1 LTHSEASEDSLGQVA
16 QQIVVQIEAN
26 KVWSV
31 CEAPEDRLGQV
42 AQPIAVQIEVTA
54 GTHVVENAISQCLD
68 TLDDDHPFI
77 VLTETKFRMLR
88 YSAPAWSGQE
98 PVRSRTPLVSV
109 EKLQGPKVH
118 DRLPS
123 ELHSAP
129 SAVRNKERRDTIKS
143 AGSAD
148 RPLL

>member
-1 LTHSEASEDSLGQVA
+1 
-16 QQIVVQIEAN
+16 VVQIEAN

-88 YSAPAWSGQE
+88 YSAPAWSGQ
-98 PVRSRTPLVSV
+98 
-109 EKLQGPKVH
+109 GPKVH